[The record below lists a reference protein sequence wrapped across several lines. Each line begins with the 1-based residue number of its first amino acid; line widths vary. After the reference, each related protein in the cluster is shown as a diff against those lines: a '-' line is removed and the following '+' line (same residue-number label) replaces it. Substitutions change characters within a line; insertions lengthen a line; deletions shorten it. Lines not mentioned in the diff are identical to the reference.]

1 MGAVVDVVVD
11 GVRAVP
17 HRAADLDAP
26 RSAATYRVVGDGLS
40 AGQQVQRTQPAIE
53 AMPRCSLHLA
63 LRAVPRCWTGDDL
76 RRTLRASSAH
86 AKPHGGWVWSI
97 RRQRAG
103 ASALRM
109 TLEHE
114 VCAHVSTE
122 RVCEHC
128 FRHQYVLDVWFTHV
142 TGRSN
147 RYHASG
153 SYTVFS
159 DWFCHK
165 VEFDRQDFGYDQDC
179 R

>member
-114 VCAHVSTE
+114 VCACVSTE
-122 RVCEHC
+122 QVCERC
-128 FRHQYVLDVWFTHV
+128 FRHQYVSAVWFIHV
-142 TGRSN
+142 TGHSN
-147 RYHASG
+147 RFRVSD

-159 DWFCHK
+159 EGF
-165 VEFDRQDFGYDQDC
+165 
-179 R
+179 